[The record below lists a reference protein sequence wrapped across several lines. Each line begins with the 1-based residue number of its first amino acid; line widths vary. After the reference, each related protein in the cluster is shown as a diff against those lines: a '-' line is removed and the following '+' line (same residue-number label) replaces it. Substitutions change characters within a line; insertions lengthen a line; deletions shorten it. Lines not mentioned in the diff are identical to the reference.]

1 MDFTISAFAR
11 LSRMSHTFRQSGQAI
26 TPRVCRDGAR
36 LELRVEVQ
44 LPYEPR
50 IVRLPLGC
58 WCLQLHFE
66 IS

>member
-1 MDFTISAFAR
+1 MDVTVSAFAIS
-11 LSRMSHTFRQSGQAI
+11 SRMSRTFNHSGQAI